1 MLKVF
6 LAEDESIIRETL
18 RDSVPWEEHGYSFA
32 GEAADGELAL
42 PLILRTKPD
51 VLITDIRM
59 PFLDGLELSRL
70 VLRELP
76 GTKVVII
83 SGYDDF
89 EYARRAISIGVEQ
102 YLLKP
107 VTKSSLLDVL
117 DGIREKIETERSQS
131 SYLAK
136 FHLEAQEYE
145 QYARR
150 RFFERAVSG
159 RLSGEQ
165 IFAEAASLEL
175 DMRAESYTIAFFSV
189 PPEPSGPEQGFSE
202 TIAQA
207 RKAIFQHFLTHPEEY
222 ILVRWNLNTFA
233 LLIKCGGG
241 PFGTYVRR
249 CVDAVRTQ
257 YQSCSPEP
265 DWYVAVGSEARGL
278 GELPACFEAVSRLWS
293 YRYIVPTQH
302 VLTDEVLRGLNR
314 MDDGSRLRQLDITKV
329 DPAILLGVM
338 KTAGAEEIEG
348 FVEQYMNSVSEALDF
363 TPSFHYLM
371 LSARFTA
378 VQYALTLGV
387 TQEEFIP
394 CLPKHDLIG
403 RITTVPELSA
413 YIRDTLL
420 AAVSLR
426 ERTSSSRSHGVLAQ
440 ALRYIDENYTR
451 ESLSLN
457 RVARQVNISANYLS
471 AMFSQEMGCTLTEYI
486 TAKRMDRAKEI
497 LRSTDRRSGEIA
509 FDVGYHD
516 PHYFSFLFK
525 KTQGC
530 TPSDYRAGKGG
541 A

>member
-1 MLKVF
+1 
-6 LAEDESIIRETL
+6 
-18 RDSVPWEEHGYSFA
+18 
-32 GEAADGELAL
+32 
-42 PLILRTKPD
+42 
-51 VLITDIRM
+51 
-59 PFLDGLELSRL
+59 
-70 VLRELP
+70 
-76 GTKVVII
+76 
-83 SGYDDF
+83 
-89 EYARRAISIGVEQ
+89 
-102 YLLKP
+102 
-107 VTKSSLLDVL
+107 
-117 DGIREKIETERSQS
+117 
-131 SYLAK
+131 
-136 FHLEAQEYE
+136 
-145 QYARR
+145 
-150 RFFERAVSG
+150 
-159 RLSGEQ
+159 
-165 IFAEAASLEL
+165 
-175 DMRAESYTIAFFSV
+175 
-189 PPEPSGPEQGFSE
+189 
-202 TIAQA
+202 
-207 RKAIFQHFLTHPEEY
+207 
-222 ILVRWNLNTFA
+222 
-233 LLIKCGGG
+233 
-241 PFGTYVRR
+241 
-249 CVDAVRTQ
+249 
-257 YQSCSPEP
+257 
-265 DWYVAVGSEARGL
+265 
-278 GELPACFEAVSRLWS
+278 
-293 YRYIVPTQH
+293 
-302 VLTDEVLRGLNR
+302 
-314 MDDGSRLRQLDITKV
+314 
-329 DPAILLGVM
+329 M